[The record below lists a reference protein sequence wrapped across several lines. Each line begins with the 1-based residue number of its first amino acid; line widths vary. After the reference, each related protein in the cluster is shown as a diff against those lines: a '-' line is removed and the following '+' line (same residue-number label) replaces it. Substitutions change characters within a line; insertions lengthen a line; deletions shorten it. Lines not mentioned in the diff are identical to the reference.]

1 MKKLVLISLA
11 TSVALFGA
19 GYKVPENSINS
30 MALGAAY
37 VANANGADASYFNP
51 ANMAF
56 GDKSSIEVSANIIGV
71 SATKFDGTVD
81 GGAKTSISAESE
93 LKVAPA
99 IHYVSPHIGNAVFG
113 FSIVVPAGN
122 SKRWEDQPAKTFAK
136 EFTLTVIEL
145 NPTVGYK
152 INDTLAVGAGV
163 RIIKSSG
170 TVRSQ
175 STASR
180 DLEGESWDYGYNLA
194 LTYKPVEKLA
204 LAATYR
210 SQVNLTEIGTA
221 KLYFPDN
228 ADYSGP
234 KIYDG
239 DASVMIP
246 LPAALNLAVAYTFE
260 SRTTVEFVLE
270 RTMWSAYSELDFGYE
285 SSIGALTPKF
295 DDPIAKDWSDTNTYR
310 LGATQQYDTW
320 TGMAGISYDESP
332 IPTETLNF
340 ETPGSDAWIVSLG
353 GRYQLNE
360 SWSLGAA
367 GLLSIKEDRDI
378 SDNNNGIEGTFSDTT
393 AYLFTLGAE
402 YTF

>member
-11 TSVALFGA
+11 ASATLFGA
-19 GYKVPENSINS
+19 GYKIPENSINS

-37 VANANGADASYFNP
+37 VAHAHGADASYFNP

-56 GDKSSIEVSANIIGV
+56 ESKHALEVSANIIAV
-71 SATKFDGTVD
+71 TATKYDSNAGD
-81 GGAKTSISAESE
+81 ASISAESE
-93 LKVAPA
+93 LKIAPSL
-99 IHYVSPHIGNAVFG
+99 HYVSPSMGNATLG
-113 FSIVVPAGN
+113 LSIVVPAGN
-122 SKRWEDQPAKTFAK
+122 SKRWNDQPAKGFAK
-136 EFTLTVIEL
+136 EFTLRVIEI

-163 RIIKSSG
+163 RLINSSG
-170 TVRSQ
+170 TVKSQ

-180 DLEGESWDYGYNLA
+180 DLAGESWDYGYNFA
-194 LTYKPVEKLA
+194 LSYKPTESLA

-210 SQVNLTEIGTA
+210 SNVDLTEVGTA

-228 ADYSGP
+228 ADYSGT
-234 KIYDG
+234 KTYDG

-260 SRTTVEFVLE
+260 SITTVEFVYE
-270 RTMWSAYSELDFGYE
+270 HTFWSAYDQLDFGYE
-285 SSIGALTPKF
+285 SSIGALTPSF
-295 DDPIAKDWSDTNTYR
+295 DDPIAKDWKDTSTYR
-310 LGATQQYDTW
+310 LGVTQAYEKW
-320 TGMAGISYDESP
+320 TAMAGVSYDESP
-332 IPTETLNF
+332 IPEETLNF

-353 GRYQLNE
+353 GRYELSP

-367 GLLSIKEDRDI
+367 GLVSIKEDREVVN
-378 SDNNNGIEGTFSDTT
+378 DNVDGTFSDTK